1 VWTVWPGWSNNRPEV
16 SRFLRTAAITPDVE
30 VMTTALAPRKLFLWC
45 LIAAGALMFAGVGH
59 AAAAQRATAPHAA
72 VTVHHHVIAY
82 ADGSLTVA
90 RHSRRV
96 RTVRVAHAD
105 MRTAVVANKKPV
117 AYADGL
123 LTVARH
129 HARHRRI
136 LTHTA

>member
-1 VWTVWPGWSNNRPEV
+1 MSNKRPELAGLLWRAGV
-16 SRFLRTAAITPDVE
+16 SPDVE
-30 VMTTALAPRKLFLWC
+30 VMSTALAPRKLLLWC

-59 AAAAQRATAPHAA
+59 AAAAQRSTTPHGA
-72 VTVHHHVIAY
+72 VTVHHRAVAY

-90 RHSRRV
+90 RHSHRV
-96 RTVRVAHAD
+96 RSVRLAHAD
-105 MRTAVVANKKPV
+105 VRTAMVVAKKKPV

-129 HARHRRI
+129 HARRRRI

>member
-1 VWTVWPGWSNNRPEV
+1 
-16 SRFLRTAAITPDVE
+16 LRTTGISPDVE
-30 VMTTALAPRKLFLWC
+30 VMSTALSPRKLLLC

-59 AAAAQRATAPHAA
+59 AAAAQRSTAPHQA
-72 VTVHHHVIAY
+72 VAVHHRVIAY

-96 RTVRVAHAD
+96 RSVPVAHAD
-105 MRTAVVANKKPV
+105 VRTAVVVAKKKPV

-129 HARHRRI
+129 HARRRRI
-136 LTHTA
+136 LAHTA